1 MESNGPR
8 LRLYGTSLYLKYN
21 HIFRHQK
28 LQYGCLFDKGG
39 SLYFLTWETGGSRAA
54 ATSKMDCVVII
65 VNGFQPLNIIPKH
78 SILDVAAAL
87 NLPLLREVLIYI
99 FLPKEGA
106 NFRRVCIIEA
116 LWYTDSDT
124 ILYSD
129 ILLITLLDTI
139 VISSDDEMDEYKG
152 DGNISDENNLRLKEF
167 IFCWNLILHFTGLT
181 DSEQWLLYNCI
192 FRTVVVLVSI
202 FPFPGNCNRCA
213 SLLLHVLNW

>member
-1 MESNGPR
+1 
-8 LRLYGTSLYLKYN
+8 
-21 HIFRHQK
+21 
-28 LQYGCLFDKGG
+28 
-39 SLYFLTWETGGSRAA
+39 
-54 ATSKMDCVVII
+54 MDCFVII
-65 VNGFQPLNIIPKH
+65 VNGFQPLAIIPKH

-87 NLPLLREVLIYI
+87 NPPLLREVLIYI

-152 DGNISDENNLRLKEF
+152 DGNISDENNLRLKEL
-167 IFCWNLILHFTGLT
+167 IFC
-181 DSEQWLLYNCI
+181 
-192 FRTVVVLVSI
+192 
-202 FPFPGNCNRCA
+202 
-213 SLLLHVLNW
+213 